1 MISGAGRENISVV
14 ATCCTD
20 LCALDPPVTFSGI
33 NFQSTWHGKNLL
45 RNICYGTSKNG
56 WMATEVF
63 AMWCK
68 NFVKH
73 VKESPLLVN
82 YDGYLPLT
90 SFNLIEKA
98 TKEQITIVKLLP
110 VTDKLQLIYTF
121 AVLALLNRSGRNSE

>member
-1 MISGAGRENISVV
+1 MV

-33 NFQSTWHGKNLL
+33 YFQSTWHGKNLL
-45 RNICYGTSKNG
+45 CNICYGTSKNG

-73 VKESPLLVN
+73 VKESPLLAN
-82 YDGYLPLT
+82 YDGYLQLM

-98 TKEQITIVKLLP
+98 MKEQITIVKLPP
-110 VTDKLQLIYTF
+110 VTDKLQMVYTF
-121 AVLALLNRSGRNSE
+121 AVLALLNRGERNSE